1 MKNSALTSFLLLLII
16 TFSAVL
22 ALKSD
27 KHNFSLIYS
36 WTPPNLD
43 PSDWMALQRAY
54 PYDRINQEAY
64 LDAMAQT
71 TQMMAQKDKSS
82 AVWSFA
88 GPENIGGRIT
98 DIELDPASPSV
109 IYVGAASG
117 GVLKSTDYGA
127 SWQNKFTGMPVI
139 SVGDIAV
146 DPSNHNTVWCGTG
159 EANSSSFSFLGN
171 GIYRSD
177 DGGNSWQHKGLTN
190 SAYIGRVVVDPTN
203 SNRVFVAACGNLF
216 SANDERGVYRTIDGG
231 NNWQRVLFITDST
244 AAVDLV
250 QHPTNPN
257 ILYACMWER
266 VRGLTYRRS
275 FGYSSGIYKTTDAG
289 NTWTRLTNGLPNG
302 QVGRI
307 GIDIS
312 KNYPD
317 ILYAI
322 FDLPGEQVGVYKT
335 INGGATW
342 NQTNDGVLQ
351 GMMSNFGWYFGQI
364 RIDPA
369 DPQKVFVF
377 GVPLY
382 FTSDGGSTWQESWDS
397 DLHVDHHAM
406 CFSPTGQIFEGN
418 DGGLYKSNTGGQSWI
433 MINNLALTQ
442 FYAIDIDYLN
452 PEVLIGGT
460 QDNNTIM
467 THTGATDDWF
477 PILGGDG
484 MYCLIDYTN
493 PDILYAEY
501 QYGNL
506 YRSEDRGMSMGYISY
521 PMSADRVYWSA
532 PLVMHPEL
540 PQTLFFG
547 TYRVWKTNNKGD
559 TWTAISGDLTGE
571 QNNAFST
578 LSTMDVSQL
587 DPSIIVTGSCDG
599 KVNISKNGG
608 LAWTNISAGLPDRW
622 ITKVKTDPNNVD
634 VIYVTLSGFRW
645 EEPYSH
651 VYKSN
656 DLGNTWQDIGH
667 GLPDIPVNDLV
678 IDPQE
683 PGRLIV
689 GTDAGV
695 YATPNDGEEWYWIWN
710 DLPAVP
716 VCALKIHTP
725 SRTVVAGTYGLSMY
739 RASLDEIFTDTKPVQ
754 PSAVFNARIFP
765 NPVFDNCHL
774 SFYLPE
780 KEQITIELAGIDGK
794 IQKQIFSG
802 TLGAGKQ
809 ITDFSLTGL
818 ISGVYYVIIKGKN
831 VKTSVSVIKS

>member
-1 MKNSALTSFLLLLII
+1 MKVSQLPAIMLISI
-16 TFSAVL
+16 ILFFAGI

-27 KHNFSLIYS
+27 NQHLLVNSRWKNPDLSPTDL
-36 WTPPNLD
+36 
-43 PSDWMALQRAY
+43 MAMQRAY
-54 PYDRINQEAY
+54 PHGMIKQESY
-64 LDAMAQT
+64 LQAMEQT
-71 TQMMAQKDKSS
+71 KQMMMQKGKGST
-82 AVWSFA
+82 VWTFA

-98 DIELDPASPSV
+98 DVELDPGNSST
-109 IYVGAASG
+109 IYLGAASG
-117 GVLKSTDYGA
+117 GVLKSTNYGI
-127 SWQNKFTGMPVI
+127 SWQNKFVGMPVI

-146 DPSNHNTVWCGTG
+146 DPSNPNTVWCGTG

-177 DGGNSWQHKGLTN
+177 DGGNSWQHKGLTR
-190 SAYIGRVVVDPTN
+190 SAYIGRVIVDHSN

-216 SANDERGVYRTIDGG
+216 SANDERGVYRTTDGG
-231 NNWQRVLFITDST
+231 NTWQRVLFLTDST
-244 AAVDLV
+244 SAVDLV

-289 NTWTRLTNGLPNG
+289 NTWTKLTNGLPNG

-317 ILYAI
+317 FLYAV

-335 INGGATW
+335 TNAGATW
-342 NQTNDGVLQ
+342 NQTNDGDLQ

-364 RIDPA
+364 RIDPTN
-369 DPQKVFVF
+369 PQKVFVM

-382 FTSDGGSTWQESWDS
+382 YSNDGGDTWQVSGDM
-397 DLHVDHHAM
+397 HVDHHAM
-406 CFSPTGQIFEGN
+406 CFAPTGQIFEGN
-418 DGGLYKSNTGGQSWI
+418 DGGLYKSSNGGQSWTK
-433 MINNLALTQ
+433 INHLGLTQ
-442 FYAIDIDYLN
+442 FYAIDIDYQN

-467 THTGATDDWF
+467 THTGSNDDWF

-521 PMSADRVYWSA
+521 PMSGDRVYWSA
-532 PLVMHPEL
+532 PLVMHPEF
-540 PQTLFFG
+540 PQTLYFG

-559 TWTAISGDLTGE
+559 TWTPLSGDLTGGL
-571 QNNAFST
+571 NNAFST
-578 LSTMDVSQL
+578 LSTMDVSEL

-599 KVNISKNGG
+599 RVNISKNGG
-608 LAWTNISAGLPDRW
+608 LTWSDISEGLPERW
-622 ITKVKTDPNNVD
+622 ITKVKTDPNNVNT
-634 VIYVTLSGFRW
+634 IYVTLSGFRW
-645 EEPYSH
+645 EEAYSH
-651 VYKSN
+651 VYKST
-656 DLGNTWQDIGH
+656 DLGETWQNIGD
-667 GLPDIPVNDLV
+667 GLPEIPVNDLV
-678 IDPQE
+678 IDPQS
-683 PGRLIV
+683 PGRIIV

-695 YATPNDGEEWYWIWN
+695 YATPNDGAEWYWIWN

-716 VCALKIHTP
+716 VCALKIHEP
-725 SRTVVAGTYGLSMY
+725 GRTVVAGTYGLSMY
-739 RASLDEIFTDTKPVQ
+739 RASLDEIFTDTKPLQ
-754 PSAVFNARIFP
+754 QSAGINAVMYP
-765 NPVFDNCHL
+765 NPVFDECHL
-774 SFYLPE
+774 RLYLSE
-780 KEQITIELAGIDGK
+780 KEKITVELAGTDGK
-794 IQKQIFSG
+794 ILKQIFSG
-802 TLGAGKQ
+802 TLNSGKQ
-809 ITDFSLTGL
+809 GIDFSLKGKAN
-818 ISGVYYVIIKGKN
+818 GVYYVLIKGEHIN
-831 VKTSVSVIKS
+831 TSVSVLKI

>member
-1 MKNSALTSFLLLLII
+1 M
-16 TFSAVL
+16 
-22 ALKSD
+22 D
-27 KHNFSLIYS
+27 HYQSLI
-36 WTPPNLD
+36 NLKWKHPD
-43 PSDWMALQRAY
+43 LNPSDIMAIQRAY
-54 PYDRINQEAY
+54 PYGMIKQESY
-64 LDAMAQT
+64 LQAMEQT
-71 TQMMAQKDKSS
+71 RQMMSQKGKSNT
-82 AVWSFA
+82 VWTFA

-98 DIELDPASPSV
+98 DIELDPASSSV
-109 IYVGAASG
+109 IYLGAATG
-117 GVLKSTDYGA
+117 GVLKSTNSGV
-127 SWQNKFTGMPVI
+127 SWQNMFTGMPVI

-146 DPSNHNTVWCGTG
+146 DPSNHNIVWCGTG

-190 SAYIGRVVVDPTN
+190 SAYIGRIVVDHSN

-216 SANDERGVYRTIDGG
+216 SANDGRGIYRTNDGG

-244 AAVDLV
+244 SAVDLV
-250 QHPTNPN
+250 QHPSNPN

-275 FGYSSGIYKTTDAG
+275 FGYTSGIYKTTDAG
-289 NTWTRLTNGLPNG
+289 NTWTKLTNGLPNG

-317 ILYAI
+317 ILYAV

-335 INGGATW
+335 TNAGATW
-342 NQTNDGVLQ
+342 NQTNDGDLQ

-364 RIDPA
+364 RIDPT
-369 DPQKVFVF
+369 DPQKVFVM

-382 FTSDGGSTWQESWDS
+382 YTGDGGATWQESWDS

-406 CFSPTGQIFEGN
+406 CFSPSGQIFEGN
-418 DGGLYKSNTGGQSWI
+418 DGGLYKSNTGGQTWI
-433 MINNLALTQ
+433 KINNLALTQ
-442 FYAIDIDYLN
+442 FYAIDIDYQE

-493 PDILYAEY
+493 PEILYAEY

-506 YRSEDRGMSMGYISY
+506 YRSEDRGMSMGYIAY

-532 PLVMHPEL
+532 PLVMHPEFS
-540 PQTLFFG
+540 QTLFFG

-559 TWTAISGDLTGE
+559 TWSPLSGDLTGG

-578 LSTMDVSQL
+578 LSTMDVSPL
-587 DPSIIVTGSCDG
+587 NPSIIVTGSCDS

-608 LAWTNISAGLPDRW
+608 MTWSDISEGLPQRW
-622 ITKVKTDPNNVD
+622 ITKVKTDPND
-634 VIYVTLSGFRW
+634 VNTIYVTLSGFRW
-645 EEPYSH
+645 EEPFSH

-656 DLGNTWQDIGH
+656 DLGNTWQDIGN
-667 GLPDIPVNDLV
+667 GLPEIPVNDLV
-678 IDPQE
+678 IDPVT
-683 PGRLIV
+683 PGRLII

-695 YATPNDGEEWYWIWN
+695 YATPNDGAEWYWIWN

-716 VCALKIHTP
+716 VCALKIHLP
-725 SRTVVAGTYGLSMY
+725 SRTIVAGTYGLSMFK
-739 RASLDEIFTDTKPVQ
+739 ASLDDIFTDNKPLQQ
-754 PSAVFNARIFP
+754 PANLNVEIFP
-765 NPVFDNCHL
+765 NPVFNECHL
-774 SFYLPE
+774 NFYLP
-780 KEQITIELAGIDGK
+780 KNEQITIELAGTDGK
-794 IQKQIFSG
+794 IQNQIFSG
-802 TLGAGKQ
+802 TLNSGKHK
-809 ITDFSLTGL
+809 IDFSLKGKAKG
-818 ISGVYYVIIKGKN
+818 IYYVLIKGKGVN
-831 VKTSVSVIKS
+831 ASVSVLKF